1 MEESKIHYARS
12 LKEQLN
18 FRVIILGAIGSAV
31 ISMSSVY
38 VALRLGVLPWPTI
51 FVAILSMALLKA
63 LKNTN
68 VNEINVAHTGM
79 SAGSMVAGGLAFTLP
94 GIWIIEKDA
103 SVSFWYVL
111 AIAVCGVVLGVVAVI
126 LMREYF
132 IERSKLPYPLG
143 VAASDTVI
151 SGDEGGT
158 KAKFLFFSLGAS
170 AVFTALRDAFN
181 KIPQALISK
190 TLYSK
195 NLPLGFWLSPMA
207 FGIGYII
214 GPFFMGVWF
223 LGSILGN
230 FILVPAGVALKWFA
244 TADLANSFKSS
255 LGIGM
260 TIGGGVAIILK
271 DILPRFR
278 EIFAYS
284 LKAAGNNTL
293 RLIGIAVAVVLA
305 MITFYLKLNIVISII
320 VIVGAWISVSMA
332 SYIDGATGIDP
343 LEIFGIIVL
352 LVARAVASAFS
363 PLSTMMMFAVA
374 GVVAVAS
381 GLAGDNMQDFKA
393 GQILKTDPKAQIISE
408 TVGALV
414 GAFTAALALFVLHS
428 VYKEFGPNT
437 QMPAFQAYAVAS
449 MVRGFPYKEAFFIGL
464 GLGIILYFFK
474 FPSAIFG
481 IGVYLPFTFTGTAFL
496 GSVARIIV
504 KRYFPKFDE
513 KASLISS
520 GFLGGEGVTGVLIAI
535 VRFVL
540 RI

>member
-1 MEESKIHYARS
+1 MEEEKIHYAKSTR
-12 LKEQLN
+12 EQLN
-18 FRVIILGAIGSAV
+18 FRTILLGALGSAV

-38 VALRLGVLPWPTI
+38 VALRLGALPWPTI
-51 FVAILSMALLKA
+51 FVAVLSMALLK
-63 LKNTN
+63 LLRNTN
-68 VNEINVAHTGM
+68 VNEINVMHTGM
-79 SAGSMVAGGLAFTLP
+79 SAGSMVAGGLAFTIP
-94 GIWIIEKDA
+94 GIWMIEKGA

-111 AIAVCGVVLGVVAVI
+111 AIAVSGVILGVIAVM

-132 IERSKLPYPLG
+132 IERSKLPFPIG
-143 VAASDTVI
+143 VAASNTVI
-151 SGDEGGT
+151 SGDEGGV
-158 KAKFLFFSLGAS
+158 KAKYLFYSLGAS
-170 AVFTALRDAFN
+170 AVFTAFRDAFN
-181 KIPQALISK
+181 KIPQAIISK

-214 GPFFMGVWF
+214 GPFIMGVWF

-230 FILVPAGVALKWFA
+230 FILVPVSVSLKWLPSV
-244 TADLANSFKSS
+244 DSANAFRSS

-260 TIGGGVAIILK
+260 IIGGGIAILLK
-271 DILPRFR
+271 DIFPKFK

-284 LKAAGNNTL
+284 LKNSGKNVARIIAISVAA
-293 RLIGIAVAVVLA
+293 VLA
-305 MITFYLKLNIVISII
+305 IITFYLKINIIISIL
-320 VIVGAWISVSMA
+320 VILGAWVSVSMA

-352 LVARAVASAFS
+352 LIVRLIANLFS
-363 PLSTMMMFAVA
+363 PLSTLTMFAIA
-374 GVVAVAS
+374 GIVAVAA

-393 GQILKTDPKAQIISE
+393 GQILKTNPKAQVISE
-408 TVGALV
+408 TIGGLV

-437 QMPAFQAYAVAS
+437 QMPAPQAFAVAS
-449 MVRGFPYKEAFFIGL
+449 MIKGLPYQGAFFAGL
-464 GLGIILYFFK
+464 GIGIILYFFK

-481 IGVYLPFTFTGTAFL
+481 IGIYLPFIITGTAFL
-496 GSVARIIV
+496 GSIARIVV
-504 KRYFPKFDE
+504 KKYFPKFDE
-513 KASLISS
+513 KGSLISS

-535 VRFVL
+535 VRFVF

>member
-1 MEESKIHYARS
+1 MEETKIHYAKSIR
-12 LKEQLN
+12 EQLN
-18 FRVIILGAIGSAV
+18 IRVILLGALGSAI

-38 VALRLGVLPWPTI
+38 VALRLGALPWPTI
-51 FVAILSMALLKA
+51 FVAILSMALLKL

-94 GIWIIEKDA
+94 GIWMIEKDA

-111 AIAVCGVVLGVVAVI
+111 AIAVSGVILGVVAVM

-132 IERSKLPYPLG
+132 IERSNLPYPIG
-143 VAASDTVI
+143 VAASDTVL
-151 SGDEGGT
+151 SGDTGGI
-158 KAKFLFFSLGAS
+158 KAKYLFYSLGAS
-170 AVFTALRDAFN
+170 AIFTALRDAFN
-181 KIPQALISK
+181 KIPQAIISK

-195 NLPLGFWLSPMA
+195 NFPLGFWLSPMA

-214 GPFFMGVWF
+214 GPIFMGVWF

-230 FILVPAGVALKWFA
+230 FILVPAGVYLKWFSSV
-244 TADLANSFKSS
+244 DNANLFRSS

-260 TIGGGVAIILK
+260 IVGGGVAILIK
-271 DILPRFR
+271 DILPKAK
-278 EIFAYS
+278 EIFGYS
-284 LKAAGNNTL
+284 FKTAGKGLL
-293 RLIGIAVAVVLA
+293 RIIAIAVALVLA
-305 MITFYLKLNIVISII
+305 VITFYLKLNIVISII
-320 VIVGAWISVSMA
+320 VILGAWVSVSMA

-352 LVARAVASAFS
+352 LIARSVATLFS
-363 PLSTMMMFAVA
+363 PLTTLMMFAVA
-374 GVVAVAS
+374 GIVAVAS

-408 TVGALV
+408 TVGGLV

-428 VYKEFGPNT
+428 VYKEFGPGT
-437 QMPAFQAYAVAS
+437 QMPAPQAFAVAG
-449 MVRGFPYKEAFFIGL
+449 MVKGLPFKEAFFIGL
-464 GLGIILYFFK
+464 GAGVILAFFK

-481 IGVYLPFTFTGTAFL
+481 IGIYLPFIITGTAFL
-496 GSVARIIV
+496 GAVARIIV
-504 KRYFPKFDE
+504 KRFFPKFEE
-513 KASLISS
+513 KGSLMSS

-535 VRFVL
+535 VRFVF